1 MLASQCDYERALGV
15 IRAAAG
21 AGRCRTLSVTV
32 ALLLALAVVAC
43 SLSGCGESGAAP
55 SADELF
61 RSGGSA
67 AQAPPTTPST
77 ALTGKRSPTAPASV
91 PSVLVKHGD
100 RKGRKVVAI
109 AFQLRA
115 APGKPG
121 GVDRSLLDALAT
133 DDATATFFMAGLWAQ
148 AHHDVAAQIAQ
159 SPRFEIGNGGYSIEL
174 LRKLPGS
181 VTRERTQLA
190 QEAIRTATGVTP
202 RVYRDAQVAYDTKS
216 IDAIAGLGLRPVS
229 GDIDLTAVNPR
240 VSAVAMSQLALSV
253 VKPGSIIV
261 LTGDGADSRVQSVL
275 VRLLGGL
282 TRQGY
287 DLVTVSVLV
296 K

>member
-1 MLASQCDYERALGV
+1 VRASQCGCERG
-15 IRAAAG
+15 
-21 AGRCRTLSVTV
+21 LSVTSEAAGVGRRGGLSATV
-32 ALLLALAVVAC
+32 ALVLSLAIVVL

-61 RSGGSA
+61 RSGSSA
-67 AQAPPTTPST
+67 AQAPQTTPSS

-91 PSVLVKHGD
+91 PSVLVKHGN

-115 APGKPG
+115 VPGKPG
-121 GVDRSLLDALAT
+121 GVDRALLEALAT

-148 AHHDVAAQIAQ
+148 AHHDVAAQIAH
-159 SPRFEIGNGGYSIEL
+159 SPRFEIGNGGYSTEL

-190 QEAIRTATGVTP
+190 QEAIRAATGLTP
-202 RVYRDAQVAYDTKS
+202 RVYRDAQVGYDTKS

-229 GDIDLTAVNPR
+229 GDIDLTAVNPQL
-240 VSAVAMSQLALSV
+240 STVAMSQLALSV

-261 LTGDGADSRVQSVL
+261 LTGDGADSRVQRVL

-282 TRQGY
+282 KRQGY
-287 DLVTVSVLV
+287 DLVTVSALT